1 MKLRR
6 MMATAAVVVA
16 VAGCA
21 AQPGA
26 STNAPS
32 ATTESSTPSTAT
44 ESTSPSAAA
53 VASLTVWHLACDPKE
68 VMGLYDAFEAA
79 SGITLELVDVPCD
92 AFETTTQTKWA
103 TGDRPDILNYHPN
116 GPDLLQFNATKNLQ
130 DLSDMAFVANSGTT
144 YPGVGSLN
152 GKVYA
157 AVTHFPSIFGIFYNK
172 KVFADAGLQPPK
184 TFGDLS
190 STCQELSS
198 SGTAPIFEAGGSVWP
213 TQILPF
219 LYISESN
226 VDGAYAQVI
235 TDRSAQINDP
245 NGPMVKAL
253 TAYEGL
259 QKGGCFNETATS
271 GTNEDALHAVLDGTA
286 AMTALHSDSYA
297 SLLEYAGGDAAKLDA
312 TVGFA
317 PVSATKA
324 LGTKAYG
331 PFGSFMAPITGDAA
345 KEAAARSFIEFA
357 TGDGYQAMVTAGTL
371 LPIINTATTPEG
383 FSELQL
389 SFPTAA
395 EGAGVAISSTV
406 PGFGNFGTGMTSILA
421 GQKTP
426 QAVADD
432 LSIDVEQAMKA
443 AGIPGW

>member
-6 MMATAAVVVA
+6 MMAIAAVVVA

-21 AQPGA
+21 QSGA

-32 ATTESSTPSTAT
+32 GASESTAPSAVTESA
-44 ESTSPSAAA
+44 SPSAGAT
-53 VASLTVWHLACDPKE
+53 VASLTVWHLACDTDH
-68 VMGLYDAFEAA
+68 VMGLYEAFEQE
-79 SGITLELVDVPCD
+79 SGIDLELVDIPCD

-116 GPDLLQFNATKNLQ
+116 GPDLLQFNATENLQ

-144 YPGVGSLN
+144 YPGVGTLN

-157 AVTHFPSIFGIFYNK
+157 VVTHFPSIFGIFYNNT
-172 KVFADAGLQPPK
+172 VFADAGLEPPK
-184 TFGDLS
+184 TFDDLS
-190 STCQELSS
+190 SICETLSG
-198 SGTAPIFEAGGSVWP
+198 SGTAAIFEAGGSVWP

-226 VDGAYAQVI
+226 VDGAYAKEI
-235 TDRSAQINDP
+235 TDRSAEINDP

-253 TAYEGL
+253 SAYEGL
-259 QKGGCFNETATS
+259 QEVGCFNETATS

-297 SLLEYAGGDAAKLDA
+297 SLLEYAGDDAAKLDA

-357 TGDGYQAMVTAGTL
+357 TGDGYQAMVDAGTL